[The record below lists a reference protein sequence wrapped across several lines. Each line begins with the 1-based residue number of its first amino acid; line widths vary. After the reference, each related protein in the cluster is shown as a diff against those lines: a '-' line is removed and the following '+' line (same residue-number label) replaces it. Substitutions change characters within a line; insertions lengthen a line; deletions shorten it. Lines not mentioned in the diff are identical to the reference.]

1 MQPHGLVWNNQGIRP
16 SQHGFMKCMSWLTNL
31 TFYDQV
37 IHVVDEEK
45 AMEIDFGKAFDSA
58 THSIILE
65 KLTAF

>member
-1 MQPHGLVWNNQGIRP
+1 
-16 SQHGFMKCMSWLTNL
+16 MKCMSWLTNL

-58 THSIILE
+58 SHSIILE